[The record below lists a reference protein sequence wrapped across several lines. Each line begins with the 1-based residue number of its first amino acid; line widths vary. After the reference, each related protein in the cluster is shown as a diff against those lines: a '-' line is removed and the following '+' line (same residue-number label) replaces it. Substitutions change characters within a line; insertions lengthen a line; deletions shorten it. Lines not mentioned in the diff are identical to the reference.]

1 MHDLDFSHMHV
12 TPEEEAVVAKTIW
25 DQDNVKLTTVGVDV
39 GSSTSHLMFARVHL
53 QRLAEGLSSRFVV
66 VDREI
71 LWRSPILLTPYR
83 PDNTI
88 DAEYLQNFIAGAY
101 KEAELAPEDI
111 DTGAVILT
119 GEALKRENAEA
130 IAHLFAE
137 ESGKFVCASAG
148 HHLESLMAA
157 HGSGAVALSR
167 EEHKTILNVDIGG
180 GTVKLA
186 LLHGGRL
193 LHTSAFAIGGRLV
206 AFDDDGKMERIE
218 GPAEQVAADIG
229 LTLKLGNTLS
239 DDDHQKMVTRM
250 VDVIVAYANRQPD
263 DALCKELLLTEILP
277 QKPVPDAITFSGGVS
292 EYVYGRETEGH
303 NDLGPEIAA
312 GVSAALSEKRLDL
325 PVYDPGQGIRA
336 TVVGAS
342 QFSMQVSG
350 NTIFISDPE
359 QLPVRNVPVAHLG
372 MDLSGDFT
380 ADQVAHQIGHAL
392 VRLDLTEGEDSVAL
406 AFRWA
411 GEPLH
416 ARLYALAEGI
426 CKGLPKTVA
435 DEKHPLV
442 VVMDGDAGKTLGNIL
457 VRELNVGGEV
467 ISVDNVQLREFD
479 FIDIGEMIMPTL
491 VVPLVIKSLL
501 FAAAGGKTA
510 AA

>member
-1 MHDLDFSHMHV
+1 MHELGFEHMHV
-12 TPEEEAVVAKTIW
+12 SPEEEAAIAKTIW
-25 DQDNVKLTTVGVDV
+25 DQDNVELTTVGVDI

-66 VDREI
+66 VNREI
-71 LWRSPILLTPYR
+71 LWRSPILLTKYR

-88 DAEYLQNFIAGAY
+88 DADFLKNFIEDAY
-101 KEAELAPEDI
+101 REAKLAPADI

-119 GEALKRENAEA
+119 GEALKRENAET

-167 EEHKTILNVDIGG
+167 QEHKTFLNVDMGG
-180 GTVKLA
+180 GTIKLA
-186 LLHGGRL
+186 LLHGGQL
-193 LHTSAFAIGGRLV
+193 LHTSAFAVGGRLI
-206 AFDDDGKMERIE
+206 ALDDDGRMERIE
-218 GPAEQVAADIG
+218 GPARQIAADIG
-229 LTLKLGNTLS
+229 IELKLGEKLS
-239 DDDHQKMVTRM
+239 GDDRKKLVARM
-250 VDVIVAYANRQPD
+250 VDVIVAYANRKPD
-263 DALCKELLLTEILP
+263 DALCKALSLTDELA

-292 EYVYGRETEGH
+292 EYVYGRETDDH
-303 NDLGPEIAA
+303 NDLGADIAD
-312 GVSAALSEKRLDL
+312 GVCAALADKRLPL

-359 QLPVRNVPVAHLG
+359 QLPVRNMPVAHLTL
-372 MDLSGDFT
+372 DLTGEFT
-380 ADQVAHQIGHAL
+380 SAQVAHQIGHAL
-392 VRLDLTEGEDSVAL
+392 ERLDITEGEDPVAL
-406 AFRWA
+406 ALRWG

-416 ARLYALAEGI
+416 ARLFALAEGV
-426 CKGLPKTVA
+426 CKGLAKTVA
-435 DEKHPLV
+435 DRKHPLV

-457 VRELNVGGEV
+457 VKELDVGGEV
-467 ISVDNVQLREFD
+467 ISIDNVQLREFD
-479 FIDIGEMIMPTL
+479 FIDIGEMIQPTL

-501 FAAAGGKTA
+501 FAAAGGHTA
-510 AA
+510 SA